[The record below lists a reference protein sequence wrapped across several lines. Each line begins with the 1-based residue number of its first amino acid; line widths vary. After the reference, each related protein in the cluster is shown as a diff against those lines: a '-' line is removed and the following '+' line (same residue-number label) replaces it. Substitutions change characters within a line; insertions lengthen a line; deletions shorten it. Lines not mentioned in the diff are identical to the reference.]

1 LLNASGCGFVG
12 KDKARGEPPR
22 KTKRRLYLL
31 RHAKAEPSGEGIED
45 RPRKLAERGHEQM
58 AALVAALERNSFAP
72 DLALVSPSAR
82 TIETLQLLRPAL
94 GDARVETREG
104 LYLASAA
111 DLLAALQGLGDD
123 VRSVVLIGHNPGLHE
138 LALALL
144 SPEAGLES
152 PKLTRRLSLG
162 FPTASFA
169 EFAFRGRWA
178 RLGAG
183 EGDLRRF
190 LRPKD
195 LLSPET
201 P

>member
-1 LLNASGCGFVG
+1 MG

-31 RHAKAEPSGEGIED
+31 RHAKAELSGEGIED

-58 AALVAALERNSFAP
+58 AALVAALERKSFAP

-94 GDARVETREG
+94 GEARVETREE

-111 DLLAALQGLGDD
+111 DLLAMLHGLGDD
-123 VRSVVLIGHNPGLHE
+123 VRSVVVIGHNPGLHD

-144 SPEAGLES
+144 APDAGLES
-152 PKLTRRLSLG
+152 PKLMRRLSLG
-162 FPTASFA
+162 FPTASLA
-169 EFAFRGRWA
+169 EFGFRGRWSS
-178 RLGAG
+178 LEAG
-183 EGDLRRF
+183 QGDLRRF

-195 LLSPET
+195 LLSPVT
-201 P
+201 S